1 MSNTIKLSIPGM
13 KCNGCVS
20 AIEKA
25 LGEQAGVI
33 KSEVDLA
40 SKSALIESDA
50 SLVDLLDAIKTAGF
64 DATEMAATDQDLS
77 A

>member
-25 LGEQAGVI
+25 LGDQAGVI
-33 KSEVDLA
+33 RSEIDLA
-40 SKSALIESDA
+40 SKSASIEYDD
-50 SLVDLLDAIKTAGF
+50 SLVVLLDAIKAAGF
-64 DATEMAATDQDLS
+64 DATELAASDQDLS

>member
-40 SKSALIESDA
+40 SKSALIESDTP
-50 SLVDLLDAIKTAGF
+50 LVDLLDAIKIAGF
-64 DATEMAATDQDLS
+64 DATELAATDQDLS

>member
-1 MSNTIKLSIPGM
+1 MSNLIRLSIPGM

-25 LGEQAGVI
+25 LDNQAGVI

-40 SKSALIESDA
+40 SKSALVESDT
-50 SLVDLLDAIKTAGF
+50 SLVVLVDAIKAAGF
-64 DATEMAATDQDLS
+64 DATGAATDLNFRT
-77 A
+77 

>member
-33 KSEVDLA
+33 KSEVDLV

-50 SLVDLLDAIKTAGF
+50 SLVGLLDAIKAAGF

>member
-20 AIEKA
+20 AVEKA
-25 LGEQAGVI
+25 LGDQAGVI

-50 SLVDLLDAIKTAGF
+50 SLVALVDAIKAAGF
-64 DATEMAATDQDLS
+64 DATELAATDQDSS

>member
-1 MSNTIKLSIPGM
+1 MSDTVKLSIPGM

-25 LGEQAGVI
+25 LGDQAGVI

-40 SKSALIESDA
+40 SKSASIEYDN
-50 SLVDLLDAIKTAGF
+50 SLVVLLDAIKVAGF
-64 DATEMAATDQDLS
+64 DATELATSDQDLS

>member
-1 MSNTIKLSIPGM
+1 MSNIIKLSIPGM
-13 KCNGCVS
+13 KCGGCVS
-20 AIEKA
+20 TIEKA
-25 LGEQAGVI
+25 LDNQAGVI

-50 SLVDLLDAIKTAGF
+50 SLVVLLDAIKAAGF
-64 DATEMAATDQDLS
+64 DATGAATDQDFR

>member
-64 DATEMAATDQDLS
+64 DATELAATDQGLS

>member
-1 MSNTIKLSIPGM
+1 MSDTVKLSIPGM

-25 LGEQAGVI
+25 LGDQAGVI

-40 SKSALIESDA
+40 SKSASIEYDN
-50 SLVDLLDAIKTAGF
+50 SLVVLLDAIKAAGF
-64 DATEMAATDQDLS
+64 DATELATSDQDLS

>member
-20 AIEKA
+20 AVEKA
-25 LGEQAGVI
+25 LGDQAGVI

-50 SLVDLLDAIKTAGF
+50 SLVALVDAIKAAGF
-64 DATEMAATDQDLS
+64 DATELAATDQDLS

>member
-25 LGEQAGVI
+25 LGDQTGVI
-33 KSEVDLA
+33 RSEVDLET
-40 SKSALIESDA
+40 KTALVESDVPLA
-50 SLVDLLDAIKTAGF
+50 VLSGAIKAAGF
-64 DATEMAATDQDLS
+64 DATELT
-77 A
+77 